1 MAFGFGLFGV
11 EEGDAVAE
19 GGGEDL
25 DELGG
30 EGDFGDEE
38 DDGSVLSEGFGGEF
52 EVDVGFAGAG
62 DAEEELGWVGD
73 GVELR

>member
-30 EGDFGDEE
+30 EGDFGNEE
-38 DDGSVLSEGFGGEF
+38 DDGLVLF
-52 EVDVGFAGAG
+52 
-62 DAEEELGWVGD
+62 
-73 GVELR
+73 